1 MNYREPLTKNE
12 IREHVAKIQPFVSAH
27 NSLGKFFNVL
37 IDFFD
42 IHQGM

>member
-1 MNYREPLTKNE
+1 MYSH
-12 IREHVAKIQPFVSAH
+12 EHVAKIQPFVSAH

-42 IHQGM
+42 IHQGR